1 MQYED
6 MSIRSKATTLTPREL
21 GIISRLPKAQAGD
34 PKALDDLGLHP
45 VKDKTPIESLIEA
58 MDRQSDIRAR
68 ELELMESGQLPEDWG
83 LFQAWKYEITIG
95 RLELPDALKEQ
106 YGPPNI

>member
-6 MSIRSKATTLTPREL
+6 MSIRNKATTLTPREL

-68 ELELMESGQLPEDWG
+68 ELELMESGQLPEDWE